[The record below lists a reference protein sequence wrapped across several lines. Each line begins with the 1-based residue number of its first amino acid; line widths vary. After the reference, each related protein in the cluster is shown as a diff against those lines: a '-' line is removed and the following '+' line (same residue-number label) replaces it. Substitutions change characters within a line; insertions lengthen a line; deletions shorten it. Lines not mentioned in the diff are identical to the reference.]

1 MPRTKSTA
9 VLQACKRSVKLNE
22 PFDVY
27 NLPNYNKDTD
37 GYLYRVRSLVEYD
50 QWDSLLTKLNQKD
63 TAVKIFGH
71 SLMFYYNARAWFDAA
86 MQTHEIFTLIRNPK
100 EMILSELIAFHFGHT
115 KDSETENREITI
127 SDYQFYTVQSVI
139 SSFLRFYPSTGKL
152 VTFDTLPTECFDKTQ
167 IQIQEQHSGNKT
179 HFIKNIDEVHRN
191 IDLML
196 SYYQAE
202 WKDKT
207 GLDIHA
213 PLAQR

>member
-27 NLPNYNKDTD
+27 NLPNYNKDND

-152 VTFDTLPTECFDKTQ
+152 VTFDTLPNECFDKTQ